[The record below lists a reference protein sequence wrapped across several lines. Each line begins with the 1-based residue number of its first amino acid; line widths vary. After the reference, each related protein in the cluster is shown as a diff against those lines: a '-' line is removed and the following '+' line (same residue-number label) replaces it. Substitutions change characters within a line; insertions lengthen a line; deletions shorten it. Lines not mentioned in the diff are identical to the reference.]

1 MGYDPA
7 SATPRYARREDASAN
22 HQTAHADLARLTRA
36 FCNRLLRPAGL
47 NMISD
52 SQLASFVNT
61 LGVLIFVLI
70 IVYHYLAVNQPAK
83 RR

>member
-1 MGYDPA
+1 
-7 SATPRYARREDASAN
+7 
-22 HQTAHADLARLTRA
+22 
-36 FCNRLLRPAGL
+36 
-47 NMISD
+47 MISD